1 MHDLNPGG
9 WRRISTFASER
20 KDETVVSISQLLR
33 LLVLLVAAGAA
44 LLLLVIILVQPW
56 ATSAQSNITHVEG
69 DVTAPVL
76 TAAEAMGRDTST
88 STLRLTFD
96 ETLAY
101 ESLEEG
107 GWAPKWGRG
116 NSDWTVVFRF
126 KISINGPHLRTKIKA
141 LKISGNTVL
150 IEFAPSVKG
159 AGIVRVAYDA
169 TPKDQGEEY
178 PLAEITD
185 AAGNKLESFAI
196 QVPLPR
202 YTEREQ

>member
-1 MHDLNPGG
+1 MKPSPMNP
-9 WRRISTFASER
+9 W
-20 KDETVVSISQLLR
+20 KK
-33 LLVLLVAAGAA
+33 
-44 LLLLVIILVQPW
+44 
-56 ATSAQSNITHVEG
+56 G
-69 DVTAPVL
+69 DGL
-76 TAAEAMGRDTST
+76 
-88 STLRLTFD
+88 
-96 ETLAY
+96 
-101 ESLEEG
+101 
-107 GWAPKWGRG
+107 PKWGRG

-126 KISINGPHLRTKIKA
+126 KISINGPDLRTKIKA
-141 LKISGNTVL
+141 LEISGNTVL

-202 YTEREQ
+202 YTERE